1 MKSLIFCSLFSLI
14 SAIPVAQFDGMN
26 FGGFGGFGGM
36 DFGNFGGN
44 QGGFGGAPPQ
54 NGMDFGGFGGNQ
66 GGFGGIP
73 QQNGMDFG
81 NFGGNQG
88 GFGGAPPQNGMNFGN
103 FGGNQGGFGGG
114 APQQNGMDFGGNGG
128 VPAAAPSAPPAQD
141 AGAQPPA
148 QGMDFGGAPA
158 AAPAA
163 SNYQKGS
170 GFNFY
175 SGCKNPNEWAIT
187 YDDGPTQFAD
197 ALLDLL
203 KEKGY
208 PATFFLV
215 GNMYMP
221 SSDPNWARIV
231 KRMDAEG
238 HIVGNHTFDHKDL
251 TTISP
256 DEISGQIKQL
266 EDAVFNAIGK
276 RPAFM
281 RPPYGSGN
289 GNQQVMSALSSLGY
303 TAGITWNI
311 DPMDYSNGGDVNY
324 AKSVCNNATGG
335 VITLNHLQYNG
346 STQEGLLALINA
358 EIDTLVA
365 KGYKPVSMEQCLGI
379 SAYQ

>member
-1 MKSLIFCSLFSLI
+1 
-14 SAIPVAQFDGMN
+14 MN
-26 FGGFGGFGGM
+26 FGG
-36 DFGNFGGN
+36 FGGN

-54 NGMDFGGFGGNQ
+54 DGMNFGGFN
-66 GGFGGIP
+66 
-73 QQNGMDFG
+73 
-81 NFGGNQG
+81 GNQG
-88 GFGGAPPQNGMNFGN
+88 GFGGAPPQDGMNFGGFN
-103 FGGNQGGFGGG
+103 GVFDGNQGFGGT
-114 APQQNGMDFGGNGG
+114 PSQNGG
-128 VPAAAPSAPPAQD
+128 VPAQD

-148 QGMDFGGAPA
+148 QGMEFGGNGGAPA
-158 AAPAA
+158 ATQGGAAPVPDAGAAVA

-175 SGCKNPNEWAIT
+175 SGCQNPNEWAIT

-221 SSDPNWARIV
+221 TSDPNWARIV

-251 TTISP
+251 TTISA

-289 GNQQVMSALSSLGY
+289 GNQQVMSTLSSLGY

-311 DPMDYSNGGDVNY
+311 DPMDYSNGGDINY
-324 AKSVCNNATGG
+324 AKSVCSNATGG
-335 VITLNHLQYNG
+335 VITLNHLQYDG

-358 EIDTLVA
+358 EIETLVA

-379 SAYQ
+379 SAYK